1 MIGLPDYYNFFA
13 EDTKAEGTKARSFME
28 HNELENSGSVS
39 PVAGNFYLAGWLRS
53 DHVRR
58 SVQGYFVLIMLFS
71 LYFAQ
76 TRGVSYRLVPCA
88 ILPGFCLSLALAGFE
103 RVLLAARRWLES
115 EMRGVQAGF
124 VLFFASLIGNILFSS
139 LLLSM
144 PLCWVM
150 ENLLDQSYLCKEFAL
165 FSVNYS
171 FVLAMASWLRWF
183 YSSARPRARSQEDDS
198 GGFNLPWRKHLTI
211 VENLVY
217 FRVFISQVIQRGK
230 RTGAHSVR

>member
-1 MIGLPDYYNFFA
+1 M
-13 EDTKAEGTKARSFME
+13 EDSEVM
-28 HNELENSGSVS
+28 NSRPASHGN
-39 PVAGNFYLAGWLRS
+39 GNFSLAGWLRLG
-53 DHVRR
+53 RGGR
-58 SVQGYFVLIMLFS
+58 SVLGYFVLSMALS

-103 RVLLAARRWLES
+103 RLLLAARRRLEVK
-115 EMRGVQAGF
+115 MNGVQAGF
-124 VLFFASLIGNILFSS
+124 LLFFAHLIGNILFSS

-150 ENLLDQSYLCKEFAL
+150 EHLFGQPSLCKEFAL

-171 FVLAMASWLRWF
+171 LVLALVSWVGWF
-183 YSSARPRARSQEDDS
+183 CSACRPEDDS
-198 GGFNLPWRKHLTI
+198 KSGSNPPCRKHLTMG
-211 VENLVY
+211 ENLVY

-230 RTGAHSVR
+230 RSGAHFVR